1 MPLPA
6 SQTKVDDP
14 PLLRLRQLEYDLDW
28 LKGHIAS
35 LPGMDLQTARDV
47 VAAAS
52 DLGQWVGDEIGKLSQ
67 LSQEVVH

>member
-6 SQTKVDDP
+6 PQTTVDDS

-28 LKGHIAS
+28 LTGHIAG
-35 LPGMDLQTARDV
+35 LPGMDLQTAHDV

-67 LSQEVVH
+67 QSREVMP